1 MPEKRKR
8 IFDFQKNRDW
18 TEGLTII
25 MQLGL
30 NMVGS
35 ILFCFFVGLYIDK
48 WLSIKGVFTT
58 IFIILGVI
66 GGGYTTYRQIME
78 ITEGKYPRKKN
89 EGD

>member
-58 IFIILGVI
+58 IFYYFRGDRRRIYHLSSDHGD
-66 GGGYTTYRQIME
+66 YRGQVPSE
-78 ITEGKYPRKKN
+78 KK
-89 EGD
+89 

>member
-8 IFDFQKNRDW
+8 IIDFRQNRIW

-30 NMVGS
+30 NMVGC
-35 ILFCFFVGLYIDK
+35 ILFCFFVGFYIDK
-48 WLSIKGVFTT
+48 WLGVKGIFTF
-58 IFIILGVI
+58 IFIMLGII

-78 ITEGKYPRKKN
+78 ITEGKDSRKDDEN
-89 EGD
+89 D